1 MADTAY
7 KRYQKDVERQKKKK
21 ENYTQFQQVF
31 LEAIDN
37 LDRPKKPS
45 RWFFDKDKDDIGAL
59 TLANV
64 FKPIEMA
71 VKTAL
76 PVKDKEGKVIKKP
89 FYNINKFL
97 RESVG
102 MKEKEYIS
110 ALDDLAKGVETG
122 AWQFSGSIESL
133 ITAPIDLATGLIA
146 DVATKYGMPT
156 SGTEFTTALEKRLKD
171 PDLKPDEPETWR
183 GLIAE
188 VGVQYGMP
196 ASFISKLVNR
206 ANILTKLGKL
216 LRLNGPSKASKVAR
230 RALEGATVVG
240 ATDFL
245 ASNDGRET
253 FFKFTQPT
261 DTKGLTG
268 KKKAA
273 AVLLNKIKYGAEG
286 TAIGGGF
293 PLMGKGL
300 QLGYKWFGP
309 KWAIGKTAR
318 LGARG
323 ANNLVFRPAAYI
335 FGAEKYALPKAI
347 TKRVPSLEKLQVPS
361 IAPLTKW
368 SAKAIRGMTDWTL
381 RRALA
386 PTIVSGMRGK
396 ITKQL
401 PPFEEWSLG
410 SVVSRDPV
418 REATKSLDNV
428 LSHFRSYGK
437 LPKPIHGISEE
448 ANLYGK
454 SVAREIDRTYEGLER
469 RAYQLAKGFEG
480 RYNKNKTSPAGEKY
494 WLDQIDEVLKGQRS
508 LKEIPKELRGLTE
521 EVKGQIQKVLREFR
535 RALPKGKQGDE
546 YTEDLHNTLVKQNH
560 MYLVRSFQ
568 TFTNP
573 NYAPPPK
580 VKADAVNWLTKNVVA
595 KNKDMKI
602 EASKTFPTMSEAQQ
616 QKEWGKMLVD
626 EIIIQGRAEGRN
638 PVDSLKF
645 IGQEI
650 LRDKKYK
657 FLKTGEELPQ
667 AIRKVLGEEKNVK
680 SSIALT
686 VMNAMSST
694 GAKRAADAIAAQG
707 LKGKWLFSTKEAA
720 RPFLK
725 APEQILRIPRL
736 GVLKSTLEGLF
747 GSPETVQ
754 MFTGV
759 GNVLDRLVDMALYRH
774 ILQGKVGVQI
784 GKTLYSPV
792 TQVRNVTSASLFAF
806 LNGHIGHQASVTD
819 SFRMVIRDIF
829 KAGKGLDE
837 VQFNQQM
844 AKLTRLGVL
853 DENVV
858 ASEMKAVLKDINNS
872 SINTMDDLFT
882 RLIKMTPTDKVARL
896 YAGGDNVWKFFGYNF
911 SKSQL
916 SEALHS
922 VDDVEKWFK
931 TMGGKFSRKNLIDG
945 TVKSLDDA
953 LDNAAAYSIRNT
965 YPTYSKV
972 PPVIQNLRK
981 FPLGNFISFPAEII
995 RTVTN
1000 VISFG
1005 LKEASSDNQV
1015 IRQMGI
1021 RRLVGAYLTLY
1032 GLGKGVTESAYYLTN
1047 STPAQ
1052 WAAYK
1057 RSFAPSWNKA
1067 SDLIALEGWKNGE
1080 SSAINFS
1087 YFMPYDV
1094 IQRPLEAAILQA
1106 QKQKLNPKEA
1116 EDFVFNMMFGE
1127 NGPLMELMDPFISE
1141 PIGYDRFLDVT
1152 VRNGR
1157 IKGGGRVYTE
1167 QDDFAS
1173 RINKSFAYV
1182 LQGVKPGL
1190 IYPTGEK
1197 IVGGIKKD
1205 VTKVGA
1211 PVKLFDEMIALF
1223 SGIRIIRID
1232 AKTDMTFNA
1241 AQMNRLLRDV
1251 DEKEEFYTPRHY
1263 MDNTPGLMVKKFD
1276 EMQEDAFRLQ
1286 KALYI
1291 NIKDM
1296 QQLDMNKFQIEDL
1309 IVETGVNKKMASDLM
1324 DGIFTPV
1331 KYSKPRF
1338 EGKVKKIREALKER
1352 GEESDAYKYFVQSS
1366 FLFPE
1371 FKLDN
1376 VIDRWDGKRFFK
1388 EKWNPETKQ
1397 REGGYYPE
1405 REDYKVDR
1413 KGNLILDEDGDPIRD
1428 TGIIGKGVRKAIDII
1443 KKVTSPLAD
1452 LYGQKPQ
1459 VPPLPNTSMPNV
1471 AVAALQKSPQTGLTR
1486 SETALLSP
1494 SEQEIAR
1501 RT

>member
-1 MADTAY
+1 MA
-7 KRYQKDVERQKKKK
+7 
-21 ENYTQFQQVF
+21 
-31 LEAIDN
+31 I
-37 LDRPKKPS
+37 
-45 RWFFDKDKDDIGAL
+45 
-59 TLANV
+59 
-64 FKPIEMA
+64 
-71 VKTAL
+71 
-76 PVKDKEGKVIKKP
+76 
-89 FYNINKFL
+89 
-97 RESVG
+97 
-102 MKEKEYIS
+102 
-110 ALDDLAKGVETG
+110 
-122 AWQFSGSIESL
+122 
-133 ITAPIDLATGLIA
+133 
-146 DVATKYGMPT
+146 
-156 SGTEFTTALEKRLKD
+156 
-171 PDLKPDEPETWR
+171 
-183 GLIAE
+183 
-188 VGVQYGMP
+188 
-196 ASFISKLVNR
+196 
-206 ANILTKLGKL
+206 
-216 LRLNGPSKASKVAR
+216 
-230 RALEGATVVG
+230 
-240 ATDFL
+240 
-245 ASNDGRET
+245 
-253 FFKFTQPT
+253 
-261 DTKGLTG
+261 
-268 KKKAA
+268 
-273 AVLLNKIKYGAEG
+273 
-286 TAIGGGF
+286 
-293 PLMGKGL
+293 
-300 QLGYKWFGP
+300 
-309 KWAIGKTAR
+309 
-318 LGARG
+318 
-323 ANNLVFRPAAYI
+323 
-335 FGAEKYALPKAI
+335 
-347 TKRVPSLEKLQVPS
+347 
-361 IAPLTKW
+361 
-368 SAKAIRGMTDWTL
+368 
-381 RRALA
+381 
-386 PTIVSGMRGK
+386 
-396 ITKQL
+396 
-401 PPFEEWSLG
+401 
-410 SVVSRDPV
+410 
-418 REATKSLDNV
+418 
-428 LSHFRSYGK
+428 
-437 LPKPIHGISEE
+437 
-448 ANLYGK
+448 
-454 SVAREIDRTYEGLER
+454 
-469 RAYQLAKGFEG
+469 
-480 RYNKNKTSPAGEKY
+480 
-494 WLDQIDEVLKGQRS
+494 
-508 LKEIPKELRGLTE
+508 
-521 EVKGQIQKVLREFR
+521 
-535 RALPKGKQGDE
+535 
-546 YTEDLHNTLVKQNH
+546 
-560 MYLVRSFQ
+560 
-568 TFTNP
+568 
-573 NYAPPPK
+573 
-580 VKADAVNWLTKNVVA
+580 
-595 KNKDMKI
+595 
-602 EASKTFPTMSEAQQ
+602 
-616 QKEWGKMLVD
+616 
-626 EIIIQGRAEGRN
+626 
-638 PVDSLKF
+638 
-645 IGQEI
+645 
-650 LRDKKYK
+650 
-657 FLKTGEELPQ
+657 
-667 AIRKVLGEEKNVK
+667 
-680 SSIALT
+680 
-686 VMNAMSST
+686 
-694 GAKRAADAIAAQG
+694 
-707 LKGKWLFSTKEAA
+707 
-720 RPFLK
+720 
-725 APEQILRIPRL
+725 
-736 GVLKSTLEGLF
+736 
-747 GSPETVQ
+747 
-754 MFTGV
+754 
-759 GNVLDRLVDMALYRH
+759 YRH

-858 ASEMKAVLKDINNS
+858 ASEMKAVMKEIENS

-1251 DEKEEFYTPRHY
+1251 DEKENFYTPQHY

-1296 QQLDMNKFQIEDL
+1296 EQLDMNKFKIEDL
-1309 IVETGVNKKMASDLM
+1309 IVETGVNKKMASNLM
-1324 DGIFTPV
+1324 DGIFTPI

-1376 VIDRWDGKRFFK
+1376 VQDRWDGKRFFK

-1459 VPPLPNTSMPNV
+1459 APPLPNTPMPNV
-1471 AVAALQKSPQTGLTR
+1471 ATAALQKSPQTGLTR
-1486 SETALLSP
+1486 TETALLSP
-1494 SEQEIAR
+1494 SEQQIAR